1 MPQTRDQRMAES
13 VYRLVL
19 PLKDQEA
26 QRKKYGSLAHK
37 LPVLI
42 KTAGLAQALAFVESR
57 GGDEGKLLLRHIAE
71 VVQLTNLETLQ
82 STVRKAELR
91 KYIRLT
97 QEILTALVW
106 FKRFAQSVLKVEPGE
121 ENTNA

>member
-1 MPQTRDQRMAES
+1 ALTS
-13 VYRLVL
+13 VSAPR
-19 PLKDQEA
+19 
-26 QRKKYGSLAHK
+26 G
-37 LPVLI
+37 
-42 KTAGLAQALAFVESR
+42 TR

>member
-19 PLKDQEA
+19 PLKDQET
-26 QRKKYGSLAHK
+26 QRKKYGSMAHK

-57 GGDEGKLLLRHIAE
+57 GGDEGKKLLDHIAE
-71 VVQLTNLETLQ
+71 VVKLNNHNTLQ
-82 STVRKAELR
+82 SAIRQAELR

-106 FKRFAQSVLKVEPGE
+106 FKRFAQSVLKVEPGQ
-121 ENTNA
+121 ENQE

>member
-57 GGDEGKLLLRHIAE
+57 GGDEGKKLLDHIAD
-71 VVQLTNLETLQ
+71 VVKLNNHNILQ
-82 STVRKAELR
+82 STVRQAELR

-121 ENTNA
+121 ETTNA